1 MHLRVG
7 FKEEGRLR
15 DFVFK
20 NGRYHDRV
28 EFGILR
34 QEWEKIA

>member
-1 MHLRVG
+1 MG

-15 DFVFK
+15 EHVFK

-28 EFGILR
+28 EFGLL
-34 QEWEKIA
+34 